1 MSTGSYDVVSEHH
14 HIHHLVDRLESWVE
28 RRQQEGN
35 AWLSGLCNRLDQ
47 LNSDLGPHFRGEET
61 VVFEDIRARLPRL
74 VFTVDKLVEQHRRME
89 KDFASISTQAKNLNL
104 ADSNAWNELAEQISK
119 VLRLLKV
126 HEQQETEM
134 ILTAYGLD
142 LGEAD

>member
-14 HIHHLVDRLESWVE
+14 HIHRLVGRLEDWIE

-35 AWLSGLCNRLDQ
+35 AWLAGLSNRLEN
-47 LNSDLGPHFRGEET
+47 LTSDLGPHFKGEER
-61 VVFEDIRARLPRL
+61 VVFSDIRSRLPRL
-74 VFTVDKLVEQHRRME
+74 VDTVERLIEQHRRME
-89 KDFASISTQAKNLNL
+89 QDLSRIATHAKSLNL
-104 ADSNAWNELAEQISK
+104 ADSGACDELADQIGK

-126 HEQQETEM
+126 HEQQETEL
-134 ILTAYGLD
+134 ILTAYGQD